1 MSRLLSSF
9 LLLSLALVL
18 LTPGSAN
25 GEAEASRFD
34 CSALYDSGDY
44 DASVACFER
53 LEATG
58 AHNGHLL
65 YNLGNAW
72 YRAGDPARALLSYRR
87 ASLYLPRDGDLKA
100 NLQSARDQI
109 QDRLDP
115 PDLRSPLMSTLLGPY
130 DALSQRELLLTGATG
145 WLLLMLVLAL
155 RLRKRFAYAR
165 LAGVLMG
172 AVALFGLLGG
182 IARSYQ
188 TSEQPIAVVL
198 AEEAT
203 VRSGRDVRSTDLVR
217 LHAGAE
223 LRVLEKRGEWA
234 QVALS
239 NGTRGWL
246 NVDSLGLVQP
256 VQMP

>member
-1 MSRLLSSF
+1 
-9 LLLSLALVL
+9 
-18 LTPGSAN
+18 
-25 GEAEASRFD
+25 
-34 CSALYDSGDY
+34 
-44 DASVACFER
+44 
-53 LEATG
+53 
-58 AHNGHLL
+58 
-65 YNLGNAW
+65 
-72 YRAGDPARALLSYRR
+72 
-87 ASLYLPRDGDLKA
+87 
-100 NLQSARDQI
+100 
-109 QDRLDP
+109 
-115 PDLRSPLMSTLLGPY
+115 MSTLLGPY

-145 WLLLMLVLAL
+145 WLLLMLVFAL
-155 RLRKRFAYAR
+155 RLRNRFAYAR

-223 LRVLEKRGEWA
+223 LRILEQRGEWT